1 LRDLLTEKQNISEEI
16 ILMRAREKVVDDL
29 KFNRLNNRVT
39 YRDLLHQ
46 TTKKKKIWP
55 IRKLI
60 SEFEE
65 EIFKVMPCWLAS
77 PESVS
82 AIFPMK
88 DLFDLVIFD
97 EASQCFAE
105 RGIPAL
111 YRGKQ
116 ALVAG
121 DAMQLKPGDLYQ
133 TRWQEI
139 DETDPDT
146 EIDSLLDLS
155 SRYLMNVQLL
165 GHYRSKSLELI
176 DFSNQHFYGGDLQL
190 LPDMKAMNQGE
201 PSIQYERIEG
211 NWENNLNLPEAD
223 YIATLIDQLI
233 KADASKEIGVIT
245 FNAPQ
250 QFAVLDTIENTL
262 GNIPKNVFV
271 KNIENVQ
278 GDERDIIIFSVGY
291 APDKNGNV
299 RAQFGSLN
307 LAGGENRLNVAV
319 SRAREKVIVVTSF
332 WPEQLHVEETV
343 NEGPKLLKKYLQFAQ
358 SVSKGTFEP
367 YTHQQ
372 EGKRVVRNLKSEIK
386 KWAAEKWPDFVVE
399 NTKLPF
405 YDLTAYKDTRLLG
418 AVLTDDNYY
427 YQSLSAKSDHA
438 LTPQLLEH
446 KHWAS
451 LRVYSRN
458 YWQDPDKFFNEIS
471 KFLNR

>member
-1 LRDLLTEKQNISEEI
+1 MK
-16 ILMRAREKVVDDL
+16 
-29 KFNRLNNRVT
+29 
-39 YRDLLHQ
+39 
-46 TTKKKKIWP
+46 P
-55 IRKLI
+55 IPIQKSIR
-60 SEFEE
+60 
-65 EIFKVMPCWLAS
+65 
-77 PESVS
+77 
-82 AIFPMK
+82 
-88 DLFDLVIFD
+88 
-97 EASQCFAE
+97 
-105 RGIPAL
+105 
-111 YRGKQ
+111 
-116 ALVAG
+116 
-121 DAMQLKPGDLYQ
+121 
-133 TRWQEI
+133 
-139 DETDPDT
+139 
-146 EIDSLLDLS
+146 LLDLS

-190 LPDMKAMNQGE
+190 LPDMKAMNNEE
-201 PSIQYERIEG
+201 PSIQFERIEG
-211 NWENNLNLPEAD
+211 SWENNINQPEAD
-223 YIATLIDQLI
+223 YIAALIDQLI

-245 FNAPQ
+245 FNSPQ
-250 QFAVLDTIENTL
+250 QFAVLDAIENSL
-262 GNIPKNVFV
+262 GNIPENVFV

-367 YTHQQ
+367 YTHT
-372 EGKRVVRNLKSEIK
+372 ETEKRIVRNLKGEIK
-386 KWAAEKWPDFVVE
+386 KWAAEKWPDYVVE

-438 LTPQLLEH
+438 LTPHLLDQ
-446 KHWAS
+446 KHWAF

-471 KFLNR
+471 KFLNQ